1 MNTEYKRG
9 IKFVLLCTVVQCT
22 VYSCTVYSV
31 QCTVYSVQCT
41 AQIPDRPN
49 LRYIMT
55 LRFKEIVFDN

>member
-9 IKFVLLCTVVQCT
+9 IKFVLLCTVVKCT
-22 VYSCTVYSV
+22 VVQCTVYSV
-31 QCTVYSVQCT
+31 QCQCT